1 MLNKKDLL
9 LYLCT
14 NQVRPITQALEEALA
29 GGVTMVQIR
38 EKDASTQRFYE
49 VACMVQAL
57 TRRYGVP
64 LVINDRI
71 DIALAVNAD
80 GVHLGQS
87 DMPLGAARKL
97 VGNSMFIGVSAGTLE
112 QALAAQKYGADYLGV
127 GPVYPTTSKADVPD
141 ALGTERLRVIREAVH
156 IPVIGIGGIGPH
168 NIRDVMQ
175 TGVAGVAV
183 ISAILSQP
191 DIKAAT
197 QELRDALGC
206 FPV

>member
-1 MLNKKDLL
+1 
-9 LYLCT
+9 
-14 NQVRPITQALEEALA
+14 
-29 GGVTMVQIR
+29 
-38 EKDASTQRFYE
+38 
-49 VACMVQAL
+49 
-57 TRRYGVP
+57 RYGVP

-112 QALAAQKYGADYLGV
+112 QALAAQTDGADYLGV

-168 NIRDVMQ
+168 NIREVMQ

-191 DIKAAT
+191 DIKAAA
-197 QELRDALGC
+197 QELRNNLE
-206 FPV
+206 VRI